1 MDEEKLMKFVEAYLK
16 KKGLKLTE
24 HALQEEVQQSNT
36 TTNITSS
43 SPISSNSQLDPDVV
57 RHILSL
63 SSEYHLSLSLS
74 RILYWVVRCDT
85 FF

>member
-1 MDEEKLMKFVEAYLK
+1 MKFVEAYLK

-24 HALQEEVQQSNT
+24 EEVQQSNT

-63 SSEYHLSLSLS
+63 SSEYHLSPSLSLENS
-74 RILYWVVRCDT
+74 LCFY
-85 FF
+85 

>member
-24 HALQEEVQQSNT
+24 HALQEEAQQQC
-36 TTNITSS
+36 S

-63 SSEYHLSLSLS
+63 SSEYQLSLSLS
-74 RILYWVVRCDT
+74 SV
-85 FF
+85 FHS